1 MIPFAS
7 QRGSG
12 RDLATHLLNA
22 EDNEY
27 LEIADLR
34 GAVADDLHGA
44 FAEWEA
50 QAAAMTKCR
59 NYLYSLSVNPDQRQG
74 PLPRELYAAYVDRVE
89 EALGLGGQPRAIVF
103 HIKEGREHAH
113 IVWSRIDLQE
123 MKAIHMAFDHDK
135 LMGVTRSFAR
145 EHGIELAPGYHRLEE
160 RKRQTHRQL
169 SLYEKAQIEESGI
182 SREERIA
189 TVTDLWHR
197 RDTPQSFLA
206 SLEHHGYLLAH
217 GKRPFV
223 LVDIYGHT
231 NALPKLIDDKA
242 ANTQAI
248 RSFLGEAGAAENLP
262 TVEEAKA
269 LAARHR
275 LALKEHRQTEDRADR
290 LDALKARQETRRA
303 ELEREAETLK
313 TRQEAARQE
322 ASEPHGA
329 ETAAHSARYERRVAL
344 IRDQRE
350 AARPTGL
357 AGFLA
362 RVSGV
367 AYLREKLHAH
377 QDAKRAATHLEEQ
390 RAIAERH
397 EAARAE
403 LERRQ
408 TMQSLDMGRKRQALK
423 ETEARERRSLEKSF
437 LQEARV
443 RQRGG
448 QHQMP
453 SLGLE
458 MAPPGR
464 RAAPAKAMHRHT
476 NPLAREMAMAKR
488 RPNPEKPE
496 APGKLQ
502 KDFEQAARG
511 DQTHAETRDGERGRG
526 STAPKQ
532 ERHGERK
539 SPRRA
544 FTRQGRDQ
552 GKGRER

>member
-1 MIPFAS
+1 
-7 QRGSG
+7 
-12 RDLATHLLNA
+12 
-22 EDNEY
+22 
-27 LEIADLR
+27 
-34 GAVADDLHGA
+34 
-44 FAEWEA
+44 
-50 QAAAMTKCR
+50 MTKCR

-74 PLPRELYAAYVDRVE
+74 PLPRGLYAAYVDRVE
-89 EALGLGGQPRAIVF
+89 DALGLAGQPRAIVF
-103 HIKEGREHAH
+103 NIKEGREHAH
-113 IVWSRIDLQE
+113 VVWSRIDLQE

-169 SLYEKAQIEESGI
+169 SLDEKTQIEESGI

-242 ANTQAI
+242 ATTQAV

-275 LALKEHRQTEDRADR
+275 LALKVHRQAEDRADR
-290 LDALKARQETRRA
+290 LDALKARQEARRA
-303 ELEREAETLK
+303 ELEREAGTMK
-313 TRQEAARQE
+313 ARQEAARRQLLE
-322 ASEPHGA
+322 AQRAELAAHGA
-329 ETAAHSARYERRVAL
+329 RHDWREAR

-377 QDAKRAATHLEEQ
+377 QDAKRAAAHLDEQ
-390 RAIAERH
+390 RLIAQRQ
-397 EAARAE
+397 EAARNE
-403 LERRQ
+403 LDQRQ
-408 TMQSLDMGRKRQALK
+408 TMQSLDMARKRQALK
-423 ETEARERRSLEKSF
+423 ETETRERRSLEKSF

-448 QHQMP
+448 QGQKP
-453 SLGLE
+453 SLRLE

-488 RPNPEKPE
+488 RPIPEKPQ

-502 KDFEQAARG
+502 QDFEHAARG
-511 DQTHAETRDGERGRG
+511 DPAEVERREGSSSRG
-526 STAPKQ
+526 PRTPKQ
-532 ERHGERK
+532 DRQEERV

-544 FTRQGRDQ
+544 FTRRGRRQD
-552 GKGRER
+552 KGRER